1 MRTREMTFLTLLD
14 ISRGASILSYCVLAL
29 LVGLTGCDDAIFA
42 AGEMEAKRKYEAI
55 KIGTSRES
63 VLRELGTPSFVLSWN
78 AAQQRYDY
86 RDENGKDGT
95 FHPTSESSRM
105 NDPPELGFLPKG
117 MIFPVVLI
125 YSAGTVFGYYG
136 LDSLDRVSSVKVR
149 IS

>member
-1 MRTREMTFLTLLD
+1 MRMREMTLLALSG

-29 LVGLTGCDDAIFA
+29 LVGLASCDDAIYA

-63 VLRELGTPSFVLSWN
+63 VLRELGMPSFVLSWN
-78 AAQQRYDY
+78 PAERRYDY

-95 FHPTSESSRM
+95 FHPISESSRV
-105 NDPPELGFLPKG
+105 NDPPELGFLPKD
-117 MIFPVVLI
+117 MIFPVLLI
-125 YSAGTVFGYYG
+125 YSAGTVFGYIG
-136 LDSLDRVSSVKVR
+136 LDSLNRVSSVKVR